1 MKARS
6 LGISFI
12 AAVIVPSILLAVLSI
27 RSAGREEAWRERQV
41 TTALES
47 EVTSAAGLADAEVGR
62 VVDELRTGLDVP
74 AGGDYAARLG
84 RWKNRT
90 PLVGVAFLLSP
101 RYGILWPPSG
111 ARADAEQ
118 RRFLKENGDFLG
130 NRAATSVL
138 QNIAVKYQGEILA
151 DARPRDDRA
160 RAAEGPSAPPAGP
173 SRPPRV
179 RSEAEAPLLK
189 AAAPVRQMAI
199 DTFAQNP
206 AIQNKVYKEAREK
219 GDQLNAR
226 IVSPEVQ
233 SANAPALADSLT
245 PQAEEHASSGDA
257 SAPAAVG

>member
-1 MKARS
+1 VKARS

-173 SRPPRV
+173 SRPPQV
-179 RSEAEAPLLK
+179 RSDFAQGCRPGPTNGNRHLRAESRDPEQGLQGSPGEGRPAQRPDRF
-189 AAAPVRQMAI
+189 ARGPVRQRAGARG
-199 DTFAQNP
+199 FAD
-206 AIQNKVYKEAREK
+206 ASSR
-219 GDQLNAR
+219 GAR
-226 IVSPEVQ
+226 IVR
-233 SANAPALADSLT
+233 
-245 PQAEEHASSGDA
+245 
-257 SAPAAVG
+257 